1 MTMLTRIKMQQQ
13 ISGRLAHAL
22 SFVRHDGRHF
32 AQFVWGRFQQ
42 DRLTVTAGYL
52 AYVTL
57 LSLVPMIA
65 VVFGMISAFP
75 VFQSLQLE
83 MEQFVF
89 HIFVP
94 TAGDMLKEY
103 IDGFVANATNT
114 TAVGIGALVV
124 VALMLISAI
133 DKNLNYI
140 WRSTQ
145 SRPLAQAFAMY
156 WMILTLGPVLIGAS
170 IAISSY
176 IFSLRLFGAE
186 SLFGIGYLLLRGL
199 PFLFSVL
206 TFLLVY
212 TVVPNCKVR
221 LIHAFIGALL
231 AATLFELAKRGFAI
245 YITNFPSYQ
254 AIYGALATIPILF
267 VWVYLS
273 WLVVLF
279 GAEATACLGEYEKPA
294 SEELG

>member
-1 MTMLTRIKMQQQ
+1 MQQH
-13 ISGRLAHAL
+13 IRGRLAHAL
-22 SFVRHDGRHF
+22 YFIHHDGRHF

-65 VVFGMISAFP
+65 VVFGMMSAFP
-75 VFQSLQLE
+75 VFQSLKQE
-83 MEQFVF
+83 MEQFVY
-89 HIFVP
+89 HNFVP
-94 TAGDMLKEY
+94 TAGDVLKEY

-114 TAVGIGALVV
+114 TAVGVGALVV

-186 SLFGIGYLLLRGL
+186 SL
-199 PFLFSVL
+199 
-206 TFLLVY
+206 
-212 TVVPNCKVR
+212 
-221 LIHAFIGALL
+221 
-231 AATLFELAKRGFAI
+231 
-245 YITNFPSYQ
+245 
-254 AIYGALATIPILF
+254 
-267 VWVYLS
+267 
-273 WLVVLF
+273 
-279 GAEATACLGEYEKPA
+279 
-294 SEELG
+294 

>member
-1 MTMLTRIKMQQQ
+1 MQQQ

-65 VVFGMISAFP
+65 VVFGMMSAFP
-75 VFQSLQLE
+75 VFQSLKLE
-83 MEQFVF
+83 MEQFVY
-89 HIFVP
+89 HNFVP

-221 LIHAFIGALL
+221 LIHAFIGALV

>member
-1 MTMLTRIKMQQQ
+1 
-13 ISGRLAHAL
+13 
-22 SFVRHDGRHF
+22 
-32 AQFVWGRFQQ
+32 
-42 DRLTVTAGYL
+42 
-52 AYVTL
+52 
-57 LSLVPMIA
+57 
-65 VVFGMISAFP
+65 
-75 VFQSLQLE
+75 
-83 MEQFVF
+83 
-89 HIFVP
+89 
-94 TAGDMLKEY
+94 
-103 IDGFVANATNT
+103 
-114 TAVGIGALVV
+114 V

>member
-65 VVFGMISAFP
+65 VVFGMMSAFP
-75 VFQSLQLE
+75 VFQSLKQE
-83 MEQFVF
+83 MEQFVY
-89 HIFVP
+89 HNFVP